1 MGQINGPQV
10 GPLSEAMGV
19 FVVSFAEARVFYQP
33 RPAAAHRR
41 RLRLQI
47 LLGFCVAAMDAAVTS
62 AAVAKQLA
70 SCNRATRDRALRLLR
85 SWLSA
90 QTTASAVSEE
100 DLLKIW
106 KGLFYCMWHADKL
119 PVQAELVNR
128 LASLLVSLE
137 PSVSARYLEAF
148 VVTIRREWSGIDH
161 LRMDKFY
168 LLVRRFLHHVFLL
181 LSRNGW
187 DRELSA
193 RMIGI
198 LSEKSLL
205 AADKCQAQG
214 VNYHITDIFLEEMK
228 VFLPI
233 APEIA
238 VELLNPFISVLESSS
253 DKVLTNKIKRNLFGC
268 LLENGRKYLDHLRVG
283 EGDGVE
289 LVGDVDKLGKLALGL
304 GLSGKFFQSASSGE
318 TVQGNR
324 KGLFS
329 LHEGFLKLEKDLE
342 NSGVTVSFLHE
353 NGGSEDAVVSAPS
366 GATEHANGEMGSTE
380 GSSDNASSKKRKK
393 NKKASASGGKKSKP
407 TKNGVIDSADVTM
420 PSASASADGLTD
432 NGENLAEIVN
442 ADGDVVSFDEMV
454 MSNLQKQFE
463 KVAAEAGLAIIG
475 PGPGATPVATLKKRK
490 KAKSADVQAS
500 KTNGSPGRTAT
511 VKNGD
516 SSVKR
521 VRFSL
526 KNNLVWKPHS
536 PLPPQSLRLPPSATP
551 RGSALKKGVLPG
563 PIKES
568 PPTVKKAKMKANSV
582 KKARKSTKSISPA
595 VKRLRKLQSLSV

>member
-1 MGQINGPQV
+1 
-10 GPLSEAMGV
+10 
-19 FVVSFAEARVFYQP
+19 
-33 RPAAAHRR
+33 
-41 RLRLQI
+41 
-47 LLGFCVAAMDAAVTS
+47 MDAAVTS

-70 SCNRATRDRALRLLR
+70 SCNRATRTAPCDLEGAVLLHVAR
-85 SWLSA
+85 
-90 QTTASAVSEE
+90 
-100 DLLKIW
+100 
-106 KGLFYCMWHADKL
+106 DKL
-119 PVQAELVNR
+119 PVQSELVNR

-168 LLVRRFLHHVFLL
+168 LLVRRFVHHVFLF
-181 LSRNGW
+181 LSKNGW
-187 DRELSA
+187 DRDLSV

-214 VNYHITDIFLEEMK
+214 VNYHITDIFLEELK
-228 VFLPI
+228 
-233 APEIA
+233 
-238 VELLNPFISVLESSS
+238 PFISVLESSS

-268 LLENGRKYLDHLRVG
+268 LLENGRKYLEHFRVG

-304 GLSGKFFQSASSGE
+304 GLAGKFFQSASSDE

-342 NSGVTVSFLHE
+342 SSGVTVSFLPE
-353 NGGSEDAVVSAPS
+353 NGGSEDAVASVPS
-366 GATEHANGEMGSTE
+366 GATEHANGRWE
-380 GSSDNASSKKRKK
+380 KRKK
-393 NKKASASGGKKSKP
+393 NKKATASGGKKSKP
-407 TKNGVIDSADVTM
+407 TKNGVIDSACCKM
-420 PSASASADGLTD
+420 SSASASDDGLTG
-432 NGENLAEIVN
+432 NGENLTEIVN
-442 ADGDVVSFDEMV
+442 ADGDLVSFDEMV

-463 KVAAEAGLAIIG
+463 KVAAEA
-475 PGPGATPVATLKKRK
+475 VATLKKRK
-490 KAKSADVQAS
+490 RAKSANVHAS
-500 KTNGSPGRTAT
+500 KTNGSPGRTAA

-551 RGSALKKGVLPG
+551 RGSALKKEYFLAP
-563 PIKES
+563 S
-568 PPTVKKAKMKANSV
+568 R
-582 KKARKSTKSISPA
+582 KARKSSKSISPA
-595 VKRLRKLQSLSV
+595 VKRLRKLQSLSIKL